1 MRLSPRQIIWFT
13 VTYITHRIDEVRD
26 NDKWNFLVCP
36 CVLDILFPFS
46 VFCKGVFLMTF
57 FDRFILLLTGLTAI
71 YLIWRFYTRYS
82 AEKARHDIYYAM
94 GFVVLLVS
102 GLLLIFLGWDILA
115 SPYILTVATLIPLGI
130 SMGLMH
136 QFMPQYAKAYSWF
149 SLVGLLAIAVTSITG
164 MSFKSIAVPVFHGV
178 AGLIIVGLP
187 LMRCIKGEAPKG
199 FGLIGLGGILIS
211 LGGMALAFLNAGK
224 QLLFFSADVVMAIL
238 APLLLLM
245 TLAFAFGFMKDIK
258 Q

>member
-1 MRLSPRQIIWFT
+1 MTILD
-13 VTYITHRIDEVRD
+13 RI
-26 NDKWNFLVCP
+26 
-36 CVLDILFPFS
+36 
-46 VFCKGVFLMTF
+46 
-57 FDRFILLLTGLTAI
+57 ILLLTGLTAI

-82 AEKARHDIYYAM
+82 EEKARHDIYYAM

-136 QFMPQYAKAYSWF
+136 QFMPEYAKAYSWF
-149 SLVGLLAIAVTSITG
+149 SLVGLLAIAITSIAD
-164 MSFKSIAVPVFHGV
+164 MSLKSVAVPVFHGV

-187 LMRCIKGEAPKG
+187 IKRCLKDNAPKG
-199 FGLIGLGGILIS
+199 FGLIGVGGILIS

-224 QLLFFSADVVMAIL
+224 QLLFFSGDVVMAIL

-245 TLAFAFGFMKDIK
+245 ILAFTWGFVKDIK
-258 Q
+258 KDK